1 MRSIKLMGCIASF
14 VVVGLSSC
22 SSKKYDSWS
31 ECISAENQKSD
42 NGAVTRVYCDSNYD
56 MTDREREV
64 RRNVYCSDILNKT
77 EPECNPTVPQSGA
90 STSAVAESPVDA
102 AIEDV
107 IPKERMPL
115 VTIFAGKWP
124 WEAVN
129 GFSFA
134 THPKVLSALNKAV
147 GDTGIV
153 KSLLSQNVVGNPISE
168 PSGSSGVMVYQ
179 ACEPQNCGDNN
190 WRILYYAS
198 SGDAEV
204 CISNKDK
211 TYSFRGWLPSMEPL
225 SDDQDCLE

>member
-1 MRSIKLMGCIASF
+1 MGCIALCVF
-14 VVVGLSSC
+14 VALSGC

-31 ECISAENQKSD
+31 ECISAESQKND
-42 NGAVTRVYCDSNYD
+42 EWAVTRVYCDSNYD
-56 MTDREREV
+56 MTDREQEV
-64 RRNVYCSDILNKT
+64 RQNAYCSYASNELK
-77 EPECNPTVPQSGA
+77 PECNPAVPKSGA
-90 STSAVAESPVDA
+90 STSVAESPVDA

-107 IPKERMPL
+107 IPTERMPL

-153 KSLLSQNVVGNPISE
+153 KSLLSQNVVGNPISG

-179 ACEPQNCGDNN
+179 ACEPQNCSDNN

-211 TYSFRGWLPSMEPL
+211 LYSFRGWMPAMEPL
-225 SDDQDCLE
+225 SDNQDCYE

>member
-1 MRSIKLMGCIASF
+1 MAKSIKLMGCIALF
-14 VVVGLSSC
+14 VVVALSSC

-31 ECISAENQKSD
+31 ECISAESQKSD

-64 RRNVYCSDILNKT
+64 RHDVYCSDILNQT
-77 EPECNPTVPQSGA
+77 EPECNPTVSQSGA
-90 STSAVAESPVDA
+90 STSPVTGSVGDVAKD
-102 AIEDV
+102 DV
-107 IPKERMPL
+107 PTEPMPL

-129 GFSFA
+129 GYSFA
-134 THPKVLSALNKAV
+134 THPKVASALKKAV
-147 GDTGIV
+147 DDKDVV
-153 KSLLSQNVVGNPISE
+153 KSLLSQNVVGNPISA

-179 ACEPQNCGDNN
+179 GCEPQNCGDNN

-204 CISNKDK
+204 CISNTDK
-211 TYSFRGWLPSMEPL
+211 PYSFRGWMPSMEPL
-225 SDDQDCLE
+225 SDNQDCLE

>member
-1 MRSIKLMGCIASF
+1 MAKSIKLMGCIALF
-14 VVVGLSSC
+14 VVVALSSC

-31 ECISAENQKSD
+31 ECISAESQKSD

-64 RRNVYCSDILNKT
+64 RHNVYCSDILNKA

-90 STSAVAESPVDA
+90 STSAVTGSAG
-102 AIEDV
+102 DV
-107 IPKERMPL
+107 AKDDISAERMPL
-115 VTIFAGKWP
+115 VTMFAGKLP

-129 GFSFA
+129 GYSFT
-134 THPKVLSALNKAV
+134 THPKVVSALKKSV
-147 GDTGIV
+147 GDKDIV
-153 KSLLSQNVVGNPISE
+153 KYILSQDVVGNPISE

-190 WRILYYAS
+190 WRILYYSS

-211 TYSFRGWLPSMEPL
+211 PYSFRGWMPSMEPL